1 MKTLSNEYKE
11 ILQNKYN
18 TVINTLFDAS
28 EIKELEETL
37 KINIQTEKEIQ
48 SFPDLKENIQLVKID
63 SIDMSD
69 ELTEAM
75 EEYKQLLASGR

>member
-28 EIKELEETL
+28 EIKKLEATL

>member
-28 EIKELEETL
+28 EIKELEATL